1 MNLQNKHFYNF
12 LLSKNSNFVSY
23 AISKLHSTY
32 STKYNR
38 KQINLSIISKFISS
52 YLDNKKIILKKK
64 HKVEILKGFRDF
76 TNKRQK

>member
-1 MNLQNKHFYNF
+1 MNLQNKYFYNF
-12 LLSKNSNFVSY
+12 LLSKNSNVVSY

-52 YLDNKKIILKKK
+52 YLDSKKIILKKNIK
-64 HKVEILKGFRDF
+64 
-76 TNKRQK
+76 